1 MEKIDL
7 FERALAINGGAPVP
21 VILLGVDLSLRR
33 DFTGQEAHDIVRALF
48 DHADEAVH
56 DQATRVVAL
65 VSDSPKK
72 DQEAFVDQLMTL
84 SLAEVMRVFDVI
96 GEICGYRDADGN
108 FFPTSSS

>member
-1 MEKIDL
+1 MENFFFL
-7 FERALAINGGAPVP
+7 GCALPPAAAPP
-21 VILLGVDLSLRR
+21 PPTTLLGVDLSLRR
-33 DFTGQEAHDIVRALF
+33 DFTGQEAHGIVRALF

-56 DQATRVVAL
+56 DQATRVIAL

-72 DQEAFVDQLMTL
+72 DQEAFVDKLMTL